1 MVLKRPGQIASY
13 ERELYAVGAEII
25 AKNQSKYAGLTG
37 QITEIRIGKERR
49 NPTGDKPEICCR
61 FDAPKTSEDI
71 EKLKTAF
78 GVSSLASIPLES
90 AAVEPDEIFPVR
102 SEIKVE
108 LYDRERQI
116 TWMRFAPS
124 GHLGLYVESGA
135 LSYRSFGRLMRQC
148 SVDTYPQ
155 NAELVANE
163 LLDEGNTTR
172 RYIVPGTLAYAS
184 AAMRY
189 EAHEADEEY
198 SGMTAET
205 LLRVLDD
212 IRSCRN
218 RETECETDGRW
229 TASDEMYLYR
239 DTRHGLRM

>member
-37 QITEIRIGKERR
+37 RIIEIRTGKESGT
-49 NPTGDKPEICCR
+49 PSDKPEIYCQ
-61 FDAPKTSEDI
+61 FDTPKTPEEI

-78 GVSSLASIPLES
+78 EEPSLAKIPLEY
-90 AAVEPDEIFPVR
+90 AMVEPDEIFPIR
-102 SEIKVE
+102 YEIKVE

-116 TWMRFAPS
+116 TWIRFAPTK
-124 GHLGLYVESGA
+124 HLGLNVESGV
-135 LSYRSFGRLMRQC
+135 LGYRAFERLMKQC
-148 SVDTYPQ
+148 NVDSYPQ
-155 NAELVANE
+155 NAEQVANE
-163 LLDEGNTTR
+163 LLDESNTSR
-172 RYIVPGTLAYAS
+172 RYVVPGTLAYAS

-189 EAHEADEEY
+189 EAHEADAEY

-212 IRSCRN
+212 IRSCRE
-218 RETECETDGRW
+218 RENEYETNGRW
-229 TASDEMYLYR
+229 TASDEMYSYR